1 LKVNDNKII
10 YLKNYLLRNSLTR
23 LLDDMPVPSN
33 SILSWKDQV
42 KKENIKILEPTIVV
56 RKEEKVKTYFVK

>member
-1 LKVNDNKII
+1 
-10 YLKNYLLRNSLTR
+10 
-23 LLDDMPVPSN
+23 MPIPSN

-56 RKEEKVKTYFVK
+56 RKEEKVNIILIFIRTNVDYSLFKRHEI